1 MTKRFQIGWLSGAL
15 ICAASALCSVAL
27 AFAQDHPDRPPQRQ
41 QAPAPRASQPATR
54 TNSGSQHANRPPANQ
69 TGRSAGNAAP
79 RSTAPSSRSSTRIAQ
94 GQNSGNPSYD
104 RAPGSEAGRT
114 QPNYNPNRPPSSRS
128 APPPSNNFNSRPNE
142 NRPGGFSNNRPY
154 EGGSSGS
161 LRPRQEVGV
170 GAPRPFVDRMRDLN
184 PQQRDRV
191 LQNSQA
197 FQNLAPEQQSRIR
210 QQFNQWD
217 HLNAQQR
224 TDLRAKED
232 TWRRMTPEQRSYV
245 KNEVLPRWRQ
255 IPWERQQV
263 IQQKLGIL
271 QNMPES
277 ARNRRLSDP
286 NFTRG
291 LSDEDR
297 QTLHDLSHLHVGGAP
312 DPPGNE

>member
-1 MTKRFQIGWLSGAL
+1 MT
-15 ICAASALCSVAL
+15 V
-27 AFAQDHPDRPPQRQ
+27 P
-41 QAPAPRASQPATR
+41 PRA
-54 TNSGSQHANRPPANQ
+54 
-69 TGRSAGNAAP
+69 
-79 RSTAPSSRSSTRIAQ
+79 
-94 GQNSGNPSYD
+94 
-104 RAPGSEAGRT
+104 
-114 QPNYNPNRPPSSRS
+114 
-128 APPPSNNFNSRPNE
+128 NNFNNRPNE
-142 NRPGGFSNNRPY
+142 GGPGAT
-154 EGGSSGS
+154 
-161 LRPRQEVGV
+161 LRPRQQVGV

-191 LQNSQA
+191 LQSSHA

-224 TDLRAKED
+224 ADLRAKED

-245 KNEVLPRWRQ
+245 KNDVLPKWRQ
-255 IPWERQQV
+255 TPWERQQV
-263 IQQKLGIL
+263 IQQKLGVL

-291 LSDEDR
+291 MSDDDR
-297 QTLHDLSHLHVGGAP
+297 QTLHELSHLHVGGAP

>member
-1 MTKRFQIGWLSGAL
+1 MAE
-15 ICAASALCSVAL
+15 
-27 AFAQDHPDRPPQRQ
+27 P
-41 QAPAPRASQPATR
+41 PRA
-54 TNSGSQHANRPPANQ
+54 NS
-69 TGRSAGNAAP
+69 
-79 RSTAPSSRSSTRIAQ
+79 
-94 GQNSGNPSYD
+94 
-104 RAPGSEAGRT
+104 
-114 QPNYNPNRPPSSRS
+114 
-128 APPPSNNFNSRPNE
+128 F
-142 NRPGGFSNNRPY
+142 NNRPH
-154 EGGSSGS
+154 EGGLGTT
-161 LRPRQEVGV
+161 LRPRQQVGV

-191 LQNSQA
+191 LQSSRA

-217 HLNAQQR
+217 RLNAQQR
-224 TDLRAKED
+224 ADLRAKED

-245 KNEVLPRWRQ
+245 KNDVLPRWRQ

-263 IQQKLGIL
+263 IQQKLGVL

-291 LSDEDR
+291 MSDEDR
-297 QTLHDLSHLHVGGAP
+297 QTLHDLSHLHVGGTP